1 MKNSPQL
8 QGIVS
13 IAALACL
20 AIGWFKLFSPEVNN
34 ILYHQVFYVLIGI
47 SFYLQAPTLSNPKFV
62 YPMYGAAALCVIGAV
77 LPENLGL
84 TFIKTIGLFSGVIIS
99 LVARPKIMRKE

>member
-1 MKNSPQL
+1 MKNNASI

-20 AIGWFKLFSPEVNN
+20 VIGWFKLLSPEVNA
-34 ILYHQVFYVLIGI
+34 ILYHQVFYALIGI
-47 SFYLQAPTLSNPKFV
+47 SFYLQAPTLSNPKFI
-62 YPMYGAAALCVIGAV
+62 YPMYGAAALCVIGSV

-84 TFIKTIGLFSGVIIS
+84 SFIKTIGLFAGVIIS
-99 LVARPKIMRKE
+99 LIGRPRTQRKE

>member
-1 MKNSPQL
+1 MKNTQQI

-20 AIGWFKLFSPEVNN
+20 AIGWFKLLSPEVND
-34 ILYHQVFYVLIGI
+34 ILYHQVFYALIGI
-47 SFYLQAPTLSNPKFV
+47 SFYLQAPTLANPKFV

-77 LPENLGL
+77 LPVNLGL
-84 TFIKTIGLFSGVIIS
+84 TFIKTIGLFAGVIIS
-99 LVARPKIMRKE
+99 LIGRPKAIKKD

>member
-1 MKNSPQL
+1 MKNSTQI

-20 AIGWFKLFSPEVNN
+20 VVGWFKLLSPEVNA

-47 SFYLQAPTLSNPKFV
+47 SFYFQAPSLANQKFI
-62 YPMYGAAALCVIGAV
+62 YPMYGAAALCVIGGV

-84 TFIKTIGLFSGVIIS
+84 GFIKTIGLFGGVIIS
-99 LVARPKIMRKE
+99 LIGRPKMERRQ